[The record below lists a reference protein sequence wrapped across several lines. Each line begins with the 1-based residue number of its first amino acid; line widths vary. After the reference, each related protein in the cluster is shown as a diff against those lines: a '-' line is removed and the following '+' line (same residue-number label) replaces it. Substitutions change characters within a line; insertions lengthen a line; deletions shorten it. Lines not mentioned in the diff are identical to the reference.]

1 MTEVPT
7 LGMLWALCVTETP
20 GAGPLLMAGGF
31 IFCLEGG
38 RSVFCLQMFKVK
50 FWESEMCLYFFDMN
64 IDLISRIILIS

>member
-38 RSVFCLQMFKVK
+38 EECFLFANVQGKVLGK
-50 FWESEMCLYFFDMN
+50 
-64 IDLISRIILIS
+64 